1 MTKAALTVGIVGLT
15 TLCGAVRA
23 AEPPGGPAA
32 SLAQICQ
39 VDVKGDKKDEWKREP
54 KAESSVTQHRL
65 SAGGKTLDYTAT
77 AGTLVIRDDEDKPI
91 ANIGYV
97 AYTKRDGKDAGQPTS
112 RSVTSGN
119 GRTGRLAPTQSSR

>member
-23 AEPPGGPAA
+23 AAPPGGPAA

-112 RSVTSGN
+112 RSV
-119 GRTGRLAPTQSSR
+119 R